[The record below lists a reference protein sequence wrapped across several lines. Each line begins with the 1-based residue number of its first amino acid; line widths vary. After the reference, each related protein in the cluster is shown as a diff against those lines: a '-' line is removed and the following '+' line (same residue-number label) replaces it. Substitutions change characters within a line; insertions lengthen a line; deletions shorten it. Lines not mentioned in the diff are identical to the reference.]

1 MACLSPY
8 WEEVQPVLVIF
19 FLEIVKVFGDT
30 CPPFVDLILVMAV
43 IVEVKLSLETCLV
56 GVFDEVLFLVN
67 NEIAEVQQHP
77 LMVHPAAVLGDH
89 QNKVTVQQETER
101 KKFLGFLSLKCQNLQ
116 ILVSGGPYEGALLC
130 EG

>member
-1 MACLSPY
+1 MVCLSPY

-43 IVEVKLSLETCLV
+43 IVEVKLALETCLV

-67 NEIAEVQQHP
+67 NEIAEVQPHP

-89 QNKVTVQQETER
+89 QNKVTVQQETEW
-101 KKFLGFLSLKCQNLQ
+101 KKFLDFLSLKCQNLQ
-116 ILVSGGPYEGALLC
+116 ILVSGGPYEDAPLC